1 MPDQSTIN
9 MSTEPNSIE
18 QQDGFTLLTRS
29 RGGSIMS
36 TTPDTSDYEEADNLS
51 TPDISTVDETEFE
64 EETSDQENNETNQYN
79 LLELNY
85 NLQFPDMSGTISRLS
100 PPPAEPQPESSFDDY
115 YETYSS
121 EYIKF
126 MNSQP
131 TTNHTITHFK
141 SVLSNNGF
149 SYLPDNKPIRDLG
162 PGLYFTS
169 KDDQCLI
176 AFAIGGNWKP
186 QNGSCFIGSHCDA
199 ITLKLNPRGLNREKV
214 NGYELLGVAPYSGP
228 FNNQWLNRDL
238 GISGSVLIRDE
249 KTGKISRKLINSTD
263 PIAFIPQLAPH
274 FGLGDK
280 KYNPQTQMVPICGF
294 STSEEEEEEE
304 LSATEEEKNSK
315 FYKRHSLSL
324 LRYITNL
331 AKVPLSSILDFDL
344 ELMDVQPSHRGG
356 LSNEFIYLSRLDDRL
371 CAFSSVYGL
380 IEFTQRFYLDKDIE
394 SYDGL
399 TGIYL
404 ANNEEIGSGT
414 RTGAKGGFLI
424 DVLKSIVS
432 DKVRYNTMES
442 IANLTTNTVFL
453 STDVTHALNPNFK
466 NIYLDKNFPL
476 PNTGPSI
483 KFDSNCHVLS
493 DSLGNEFLT
502 RIIDNLSGIKLQHFH
517 IRNDSRSGG
526 TIGPIM
532 SDSLRGING
541 AKLIIDVGLPIL
553 SMHSIR
559 GIAGYK
565 DPGIGVRFFKE
576 VFETWQKTINEMEN
590 GK

>member
-1 MPDQSTIN
+1 MNSHSNPIN
-9 MSTEPNSIE
+9 VDE
-18 QQDGFTLLTRS
+18 GFTLISRS
-29 RGGSIMS
+29 GGGSIIS
-36 TTPDTSDYEEADNLS
+36 TTPDTSDFEDTDDLS
-51 TPDISTVDETEFE
+51 TPDMSTVDENEFNDE
-64 EETSDQENNETNQYN
+64 SYHEQNNVFLHQNED
-79 LLELNY
+79 LMIDLNY
-85 NLQFPDMSGTISRLS
+85 NLRFPDMSGTIPELS
-100 PPPAEPQPESSFDDY
+100 HPPTVPQPEESFSDY

-121 EYIKF
+121 EYIDF
-126 MNSQP
+126 MNTQP
-131 TTNHTITHFK
+131 TTYHTITHFK
-141 SVLSNNGF
+141 SVLTNNGF
-149 SYLPDNKPIRDLG
+149 TYLPDTQTIRDLE
-162 PGLYFTS
+162 PGFYFTS

-176 AFAIGGNWKP
+176 AFVIGRTWKP

-199 ITLKLNPRGLNREKV
+199 ITLKINPRGLYRNRV

-228 FNNQWLNRDL
+228 FNSLWLNRDL
-238 GISGSVLIRDE
+238 GLAGSVLIREE
-249 KTGKISRKLINSTD
+249 KSGKIYKKLINSY
-263 PIAFIPQLAPH
+263 PEPVAFIPQLAPH
-274 FGLGDK
+274 FGMEKED
-280 KYNPQTQMVPICGF
+280 YNPQTQMAPICGF
-294 STSEEEEEEE
+294 TTGEEEGEES
-304 LSATEEEKNSK
+304 LIATEEEKNSK

-324 LRYITNL
+324 LRYVTNL
-331 AKVPLSSILDFDL
+331 AKVPLSSIVDLDL
-344 ELMDVQPSHRGG
+344 ELIDIQPSIRGG
-356 LSNEFIYLSRLDDRL
+356 LSNEFIYLSRLDDRF

-380 IEFTQRFYLDKDIE
+380 IEFSQRFYLDKDIE

-414 RTGAKGGFLI
+414 RTGAKGGFLV

-442 IANLTTNTVFL
+442 VANLTTNTIFL

-466 NIYLDKNFPL
+466 DIYLDKNFPL

-502 RIIDNLSGIKLQHFH
+502 RIIDNLAGIKLQHFH

-532 SDSLRGING
+532 SDSQRGING

-565 DPGIGVRFFKE
+565 DAGMGVRFFKE
-576 VFETWQKTINEMEN
+576 VFENWKKTIIEMEN